1 MKKLFTILLVLCM
14 FTSSALATAITE
26 ERQDTLDW
34 KLSKQLSNGSGLRL
48 NFKFS
53 PENSLPETGLEEQ
66 AAMLITALTSGTEL
80 EINYLKA
87 AIGAQKGREEFKLNL
102 KQDSAILT
110 SLIYRT
116 DGILEMIKTPLLG
129 KESYVS
135 ASGEAALLGS
145 GGDWP
150 EIGRLIFSIYS
161 ADNEWKTRL
170 EQLIMPYQNDVANL
184 IQQYSEISSKVEG
197 EATFTLTDINIP
209 ASAIKAGMKELI
221 TKFFADEQLLT
232 LLKQR
237 ATIREQHVY
246 LNPEM
251 LPAFE
256 SAIDALALDGNAKVN
271 RTFTNEGVLIY
282 DKLEFPMGGA
292 KGLSKLSYLFT
303 VDDGKGNTAIDLL
316 FIDGTNKSLKYSSEM
331 LASGKTS
338 FVGEYASGIEGESI
352 AFILDVK
359 AQEPV
364 HDKAADRYTQNYSL
378 MLTLSP
384 KGKDAH
390 KIECDLSLSS
400 GSNPRSATNI
410 KGNISWKLE
419 GAETAVSA
427 QIEGASTPPW
437 SIPQVDEGDF
447 IRLEQ
452 MSEEDIKKLTESI
465 QPNIMAMLAALTIRN
480 MPAQTPNP

>member
-1 MKKLFTILLVLCM
+1 MKKMLTILLALCM
-14 FTSSALATAITE
+14 FTCSALATATVD

-66 AAMLITALTSGTEL
+66 MATLVSALTKGTEL

-102 KQDSAILT
+102 KQESAVLT

-129 KESYVS
+129 KEGYVS
-135 ASGEAALLGS
+135 ASGEAALFGAS
-145 GGDWP
+145 GDWP

-170 EQLIMPYQNDVANL
+170 GQLAMPYQNDVANL
-184 IQQYSEISSKVEG
+184 IQRHSKLSSETEG
-197 EATFTLTDINIP
+197 GVTYTLTEINIP

-232 LLKQR
+232 LLKEK

-256 SAIDALALDGNAKVN
+256 SAIDALVLEGDVKVN
-271 RTFTNEGVLIY
+271 RRFTSEGVLVY

-292 KGLSKLSYLFT
+292 KDISKFSYFFS
-303 VDDGKGNTAIDLL
+303 VNEGKGNTAIDLL
-316 FIDGTNKSLKYSSEM
+316 YVDGTNKSLKYSSEK
-331 LASGKTS
+331 LESGDTS
-338 FVGEYASGIEGESI
+338 FVGEYLSGVEGESI
-352 AFILDVK
+352 AFNLYIVDG
-359 AQEPV
+359 EPE
-364 HDKAADRYTQNYSL
+364 HDKTADRYKQDYSAK
-378 MLTLSP
+378 LTLTP
-384 KGKDAH
+384 NGKEAH
-390 KIECDLSLSS
+390 IIECDLSLSS
-400 GSNPRSATNI
+400 GSNPRSATDI
-410 KGNISWKLE
+410 KGNISWKKE
-419 GAETAVSA
+419 GDDKAVSA
-427 QIEGASTPPW
+427 EIEGASTPPW

-447 IRLEQ
+447 IRIEH
-452 MSEEDIKKLTESI
+452 MSEEDIKKLIEGV
-465 QPNIMAMLAALTIRN
+465 QANVMAMLAALTIRN
-480 MPAQTPNP
+480 MPAQSPNP

>member
-221 TKFFADEQLLT
+221 TKFFAVRT
-232 LLKQR
+232 
-237 ATIREQHVY
+237 
-246 LNPEM
+246 
-251 LPAFE
+251 AF
-256 SAIDALALDGNAKVN
+256 NA
-271 RTFTNEGVLIY
+271 
-282 DKLEFPMGGA
+282 
-292 KGLSKLSYLFT
+292 
-303 VDDGKGNTAIDLL
+303 
-316 FIDGTNKSLKYSSEM
+316 
-331 LASGKTS
+331 
-338 FVGEYASGIEGESI
+338 
-352 AFILDVK
+352 
-359 AQEPV
+359 
-364 HDKAADRYTQNYSL
+364 
-378 MLTLSP
+378 
-384 KGKDAH
+384 
-390 KIECDLSLSS
+390 
-400 GSNPRSATNI
+400 
-410 KGNISWKLE
+410 
-419 GAETAVSA
+419 AET
-427 QIEGASTPPW
+427 EGYNK
-437 SIPQVDEGDF
+437 G
-447 IRLEQ
+447 
-452 MSEEDIKKLTESI
+452 
-465 QPNIMAMLAALTIRN
+465 AACV
-480 MPAQTPNP
+480 P